1 MDKSIYQIENEYQL
15 LINQIIEAEGE
26 ITPQQELNLQIA
38 KEQLQSKGINYAYVI
53 RKLDF
58 ESDVID
64 AEIKRLSQLKKVRQ
78 NLSERLKDNI
88 THAMHTFEVD
98 KIESPL
104 IKLSFRKSQAVEVGD
119 VNSLPSEYKV
129 VKVTEQADKMKIK
142 QALQNGEQVTGCSII
157 TNTNLQIK

>member
-1 MDKSIYQIENEYQL
+1 MEKSIYQIENEYQL

-104 IKLSFRKSQAVEVGD
+104 IKILFRKSQSVEVGD
-119 VNSLPSEYKV
+119 VNSLPSEYKI

-157 TNTNLQIK
+157 INTNLQIK

>member
-104 IKLSFRKSQAVEVGD
+104 IKILFRKSQSVEVGD
-119 VNSLPSEYKV
+119 VNSLPSEYKI

-157 TNTNLQIK
+157 INTNLQIK

>member
-53 RKLDF
+53 KQIRDRIETRKNY
-58 ESDVID
+58 ID
-64 AEIKRLSQLKKVRQ
+64 KLKRDNEIDE
-78 NLSERLKDNI
+78 NLEERLKN
-88 THAMHTFEVD
+88 TLLYAMHAFEVD
-98 KIESPL
+98 KIENPF
-104 IKLSFRKSQAVEVGD
+104 IKISFRKSQSVEVDD

-142 QALQNGEQVTGCSII
+142 QALQNGEQIAGCSII

>member
-1 MDKSIYQIENEYQL
+1 MEKSIYQIENEYQL

-78 NLSERLKDNI
+78 NLAERLKTNI
-88 THAMHTFEVD
+88 THAMHNFEVD

-104 IKLSFRKSQAVEVGD
+104 IKLSFRKSQAVEVDD
-119 VNSLPSEYKV
+119 VNSLPAEYKTI
-129 VKVTEQADKMKIK
+129 KVTEQADKMKIK
-142 QALQNGEQVTGCSII
+142 QALQNGERIQGCSII

>member
-26 ITPQQELNLQIA
+26 ITPQQELNLQIT

-78 NLSERLKDNI
+78 NLSERLKANI

-104 IKLSFRKSQAVEVGD
+104 IKISFRKSQAVEVGD

-129 VKVTEQADKMKIK
+129 VKVTEQADKIKIK
-142 QALQNGEQVTGCSII
+142 QALQNGEQIQGCSII